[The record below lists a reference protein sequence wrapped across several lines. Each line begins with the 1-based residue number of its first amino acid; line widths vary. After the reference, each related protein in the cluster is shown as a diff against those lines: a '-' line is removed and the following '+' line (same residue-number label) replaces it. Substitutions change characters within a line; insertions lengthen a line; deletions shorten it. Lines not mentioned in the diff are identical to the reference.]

1 MVTVLQTHQDHNLL
15 GILQFSFK
23 IKLSDCLCAFTS
35 ILMTKIK
42 FKPDPMEQTP
52 PTPNNSPSSFLFS
65 IFDIPFPCSN
75 HHQFIKVFSLSATIF
90 HQSEGK
96 TKNYPSVMT
105 YKPLKRRT
113 KKEFTIS
120 IPINN
125 RKFTMITSW
134 SYLNRTCSIGSYIQR
149 IHFTVY
155 SVQRSSIEL
164 FFNNHEI

>member
-1 MVTVLQTHQDHNLL
+1 M
-15 GILQFSFK
+15 
-23 IKLSDCLCAFTS
+23 KLSDCVSAFTS
-35 ILMTKIK
+35 LLMTKK
-42 FKPDPMEQTP
+42 LLNKTPWNKPLQHQTRP
-52 PTPNNSPSSFLFS
+52 YETNPSSFLFS
-65 IFDIPFPCSN
+65 IFNIPFLCSN

-96 TKNYPSVMT
+96 NKKNYLSVMT
-105 YKPLKRRT
+105 YEPLKRRT

-134 SYLNRTCSIGSYIQR
+134 LYLKRTCSIGSYIQR

-155 SVQRSSIEL
+155 SVQCSSIEL